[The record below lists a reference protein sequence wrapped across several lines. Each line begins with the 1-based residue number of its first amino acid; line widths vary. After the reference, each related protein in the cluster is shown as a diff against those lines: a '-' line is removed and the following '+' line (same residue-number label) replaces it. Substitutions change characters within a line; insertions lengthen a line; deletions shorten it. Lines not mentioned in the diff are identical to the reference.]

1 MPDVPAGTG
10 QCQAVPD
17 SALPWVVLRAA
28 RCAPR
33 TEVTPPQEQSGN
45 TAALTHSE
53 VTALQLTKKSKKK
66 SNVGIFSVLPPGRT
80 DLTALLWAG
89 DTWELQFSFSFSS
102 WPWYPAALPGVRC
115 EAALTPSSCPR
126 NSQHIQSPPSL
137 APGGPGAWAEPFWA
151 TPPNVHL
158 AVKMFDSCDNGQGSV
173 GFFIGFEGAYI

>member
-1 MPDVPAGTG
+1 MCPTHRGDTTPGTVGKHGCPHPQRGHCSPAH
-10 QCQAVPD
+10 Q
-17 SALPWVVLRAA
+17 
-28 RCAPR
+28 
-33 TEVTPPQEQSGN
+33 
-45 TAALTHSE
+45 
-53 VTALQLTKKSKKK
+53 KKQKK

-80 DLTALLWAG
+80 DLAALLWAG